1 MKKMKKLAG
10 ITLLV
15 FLATTLALFAQD
27 VKTTSPVQVTFFY
40 PVGSNGQ
47 NSMDKAN
54 NFSLNVI
61 WGMNG
66 GVSGFELGGIG
77 NFNKGDV
84 TGAQIGGICNINTG
98 SFNGAVVGGITNL
111 TKEDAKGL
119 QLAGIANL
127 NGGETNG
134 LMLSGITNFA
144 QKNSK
149 GAQVSLINFAF
160 ENMNGFQLGLVNYTK
175 GMNGF
180 QLGLTNYAKKMK
192 GFQLGLVNVSDTI
205 DGIALGLISFTK
217 DGYYAVEVSSS
228 EVLYSSVSYKMGV
241 SKLYNIYTLGYG
253 RYENKDVYS
262 YGLGLGSLVSLHPR
276 HSLAIEGIANQMVY
290 NNVWDNLNLL
300 HKLNLTYQF
309 HLTKRITLFGGPS
322 FNHYITDYIVNG
334 KYGTVDMPN
343 PIWEHS
349 GKNKRQYMWFGYNA
363 GINIEL
369 Q

>member
-1 MKKMKKLAG
+1 MKKLTG
-10 ITLLV
+10 ITLLA
-15 FLATTLALFAQD
+15 LLTMTLGLFAQD

-47 NSMDKAN
+47 NAMDKAN

-66 GVSGFELGGIG
+66 GVNGFELGGIG
-77 NFNKGDV
+77 NFNKGNV

-98 SFNGAVVGGITNL
+98 SFNGAVVGGIANL
-111 TKEDAKGL
+111 TKEDTKGL

-175 GMNGF
+175 GMDGF

-192 GFQLGLVNVSDTI
+192 GFQMGLVNVSDTI

-217 DGYYAVEVSSS
+217 DGYYAVEASNS
-228 EVLYSSVSYKMGV
+228 EVLYAHISYKMGV

-262 YGLGLGSLVSLHPR
+262 YGLGLGSLGSLHPR
-276 HSLAIEGIANQMVY
+276 HSVAIEGIANHMAY
-290 NNVWDNLNLL
+290 DSNWDNLNLL
-300 HKLNLTYQF
+300 NKFNLTYQF
-309 HLTKRITLFGGPS
+309 HLTNRITLFGGPS
-322 FNHYITDYIVNG
+322 LNHYITDFMING
-334 KYGTVDMPN
+334 KYGTLKMPK
-343 PIWEHS
+343 PIWEHAS
-349 GKNKRQYMWFGYNA
+349 NNHMQYMWIGYNA
-363 GINIEL
+363 GINIRL
-369 Q
+369 